1 MNNLLLLMPLGS
13 NPHQKQHS
21 PSAVSILSSKFHGG
35 QLIFPFSTFLPIAIA
50 TMSVFRQLSNRIRMA
65 SFTLLQPCPF
75 SLFGGNIP
83 RAISVHKNSRI
94 IPVAC
99 FARYSSNI
107 VMTSTHSG
115 SGRGSR
121 DSSCSLQVHD
131 SSEHSRSLG
140 SDEADM
146 LALDGTTKVESPHS
160 ARTNLYQYGMQ
171 EIPWGD
177 GCLNLGTGI
186 NDPVQWPQNL
196 THRVPNIRDLV
207 AVDASEIVEPVLED
221 ETKLQNGGDSST
233 PRQDGQPSK
242 RSVKRAANHEKRK
255 ATRKAAKQRE
265 SADQWPVRESRLHED
280 GLPTCLSSSS
290 DDDLIPGHPSSL
302 HTINERPNQ
311 SSQSNISTRSTQ
323 SEEKKT
329 LPKFHRQLYSTQ
341 AGVGDM
347 EDLTSRTENVSVAD
361 TSNPDEASQLPIS
374 SETTSIPT
382 SQNPNQ
388 SQPQQKKE
396 KKPKASKQPAAP
408 TTLPL
413 SPALIDLRVG
423 HILRCIPHENADSL
437 YVSTIAMGD
446 AEGTDNTHKD
456 EGTGRIVRTV
466 CSGLRGLIPIE
477 EMQDRKVIVM
487 ANLKPV
493 TMRGIKSAAMVLA
506 ASPPPKAGEDAHAA
520 DRVVELVGPPE
531 GSEGGNR
538 VYFEG
543 FEYGEGKGPEK
554 VLNPKKKQWEN
565 VQPGLFTSEE
575 LTVVFDA
582 GRVQGVEG
590 GKGELVV
597 EGVQGKCKVPSLKGA
612 KLS

>member
-1 MNNLLLLMPLGS
+1 
-13 NPHQKQHS
+13 
-21 PSAVSILSSKFHGG
+21 
-35 QLIFPFSTFLPIAIA
+35 
-50 TMSVFRQLSNRIRMA
+50 MA
-65 SFTLLQPCPF
+65 
-75 SLFGGNIP
+75 
-83 RAISVHKNSRI
+83 
-94 IPVAC
+94 
-99 FARYSSNI
+99 
-107 VMTSTHSG
+107 STHSD
-115 SGRGSR
+115 SERGSK

-131 SSEHSRSLG
+131 SSEHSRSLC
-140 SDEADM
+140 SDEAEI
-146 LALDGTTKVESPHS
+146 LALDGSTKVESPRS
-160 ARTNLYQYGMQ
+160 ARTNLPQSYGMQ

-177 GCLNLGTGI
+177 GNLNLGTGI

-207 AVDASEIVEPVLED
+207 AVDASGIVEPVLED
-221 ETKLQNGGDSST
+221 ETKLQNDGNSST
-233 PRQDGQPSK
+233 PRQDGRPSK
-242 RSVKRAANHEKRK
+242 RSVRRAANNEKRK
-255 ATRKAAKQRE
+255 ATRKAAKQRD
-265 SADQWPVRESRLHED
+265 SADQRPTLESRVHED

-290 DDDLIPGHPSSL
+290 DDDLIPGQPPPL

-311 SSQSNISTRSTQ
+311 SSKSNISIRSTK
-323 SEEKKT
+323 SEENKN
-329 LPKFHRQLYSTQ
+329 LPQFHRQLFSTQ
-341 AGVGDM
+341 AGVADM
-347 EDLTSRTENVSVAD
+347 EDLTTRAEKVSVVD
-361 TSNPDEASQLPIS
+361 SSKLDEASQLPNP
-374 SETTSIPT
+374 SETTSISTP
-382 SQNPNQ
+382 QNQNQ

-408 TTLPL
+408 TALPL
-413 SPALIDLRVG
+413 SPALIDLRIG

-446 AEGTDNTHKD
+446 PEGTDNTHKD

-506 ASPPPKAGEDAHAA
+506 ASPPPKEGEEPHAA

-531 GSEGGNR
+531 GSEGGTR

-565 VQPGLFTSEE
+565 VQPGLYTSEE

-582 GRVQGVEG
+582 GRVPGVEG

-612 KLS
+612 RLS